1 MTKAPN
7 PRWTPAIIVAGLFLL
22 AAPLARADVLV
33 MDQVAPG
40 VYVHH
45 GVHQEIAPG
54 NSGGIANVGFVVGDQ
69 AVAVIDTGGSA
80 AFGSRLRDA
89 VRQVTDLPIRYVI
102 NTHVHPDHIFGN
114 AAFKADGADFVGH
127 AKLPRAMAARGAH
140 YMKSLT
146 DTLGDAAAGTTVVPP
161 TVTVDGTMEID
172 LGDRVLRLVAHPV
185 AHTDNDLTVY
195 DVTTGTLW
203 LGDLL
208 FMDRVPVVDG
218 SLKGWL
224 AVMTDLRGTEAA
236 RVVPGHGPVSASWPA
251 ALDAQERY
259 LRILLK
265 EIRAEIA
272 RGGTMENAVER
283 VGRSER
289 HSWRLFDLYNPRNVV
304 TGFTQLEWE

>member
-7 PRWTPAIIVAGLFLL
+7 PRGTLAIIVAVLCLL
-22 AAPLARADVLV
+22 AAPLAQADVLV

-45 GVHQEIAPG
+45 GVHQEVAPG
-54 NSGGIANVGFVVGDQ
+54 NGGGIANVGFVVGDQ

-89 VRQVTDLPIRYVI
+89 VRQVTNLPIRYVI

-114 AAFKADGADFVGH
+114 AAFKTDGADFVGH

-140 YMKSLT
+140 YMQFLT
-146 DTLGDAAAGTTVVPP
+146 DTLGDAADGTTVVPP
-161 TVTVDGTMEID
+161 TVTVGGTMEID
-172 LGDRVLRLVAHPV
+172 LGDRILRLVARPV

-224 AVMTDLRGTEAA
+224 AVMADLRGTEAA
-236 RVVPGHGPVSASWPA
+236 RVIPGHGPVSAPWPA
-251 ALDAQERY
+251 ALDAQDRY

-272 RGGTMENAVER
+272 GGGTMEKAVER

-289 HSWRLFDLYNPRNVV
+289 HKWRLFDIYNPRNIV